1 MQLGNGGPTGAD
13 CIHSTVLTLLY
24 GGQKLFWLLKVVFFL
39 CVCVLAFSDACLVV
53 YLYGGGYNSQV
64 PAGLIFL

>member
-24 GGQKLFWLLKVVFFL
+24 GGQKLFWLLKVVFFF
-39 CVCVLAFSDACLVV
+39 VCVLAFSDACLVV

>member
-1 MQLGNGGPTGAD
+1 MQLGNGGPTAAD

-24 GGQKLFWLLKVVFFL
+24 GGQKLFWLLKVVFFFL
-39 CVCVLAFSDACLVV
+39 LAFSDGCLVV
-53 YLYGGGYNSQV
+53 YLYGRGYNSQV